1 MTKDTTTKKATQPTK
16 KEDKATDS
24 AQSMISE
31 NSKVTFKIEQKLVAT
46 TYQTVLKNFAKTT
59 AAPGFRKGKAPLE
72 IVESIVGR
80 LKLLEKTFEKV
91 APNAYYDAVIKEK
104 RHPLTNPEFNPLKLD
119 MDADWEIEAFFA
131 EKPTITL
138 GDYKATVKKAIK
150 SAQVEIEE
158 TAKAKKEKEAA
169 EKDKKAESEAE
180 KSEKVK
186 EALAKQQAQFERE
199 TKLKHIFKEL
209 VATIK
214 PTVPELLV
222 RQETRYELDNLMRQL
237 EQFGMKLEQYVA
249 RRQMTTEALSKELAA
264 TALGR
269 LQLEFVLG
277 AIANEQNYT
286 ASHDEVDQMIQTVTD
301 EKLRAQLHE
310 NAEYRQQVEA
320 SVIRQKVIDFLL
332 Q

>member
-1 MTKDTTTKKATQPTK
+1 MTKDTTTQKATQTTKKATK
-16 KEDKATDS
+16 DTDA

-31 NSKVTFKIEQKLVAT
+31 NSKVTFKIAQKEVAT
-46 TYQTVLKNFAKTT
+46 AYQAALKSFAKTT

-119 MDADWEIEAFFA
+119 MDADWEVEAFFA

-138 GDYKATVKKAIK
+138 GDYKATVKKGLK
-150 SAQVEIEE
+150 SAQTEIEAA
-158 TAKAKKEKEAA
+158 AKAKKEKEAA
-169 EKDKKAESEAE
+169 EKDKKAENEAE
-180 KSEKVK
+180 KSDKVK
-186 EALAKQQAQFERE
+186 EALAKQQTQFERE

-209 VATIK
+209 VASIK
-214 PTVPELLV
+214 PTVPEMLV

-237 EQFGMKLEQYVA
+237 EQFGMKLEQYVS
-249 RRQMTTEALSKELAA
+249 RRQMTTEELSKELAA

-277 AIANEQNYT
+277 AIANDQKLT
-286 ASHDEVDQMIQTVTD
+286 ATHEEVDAMIQAVND
-301 EKLRAQLHE
+301 EKLQAQLHE
-310 NAEYRQQVEA
+310 NAEYRRQVEA

>member
-1 MTKDTTTKKATQPTK
+1 MTKDTTTQKTTKPTK
-16 KEDKATDS
+16 KTDKTADS
-24 AQSMISE
+24 ASAMIGE
-31 NSKVTFKIEQKLVAT
+31 NSKVTFKVEQKQVAAA
-46 TYQTVLKNFAKTT
+46 YQIVLKTFAKTT

-72 IVESIVGR
+72 IVESIIGR
-80 LKLLEKTFEKV
+80 IKLLEKTFERV

-119 MDADWEIEAFFA
+119 MDADWEIEAHFA
-131 EKPTITL
+131 EKPEISL
-138 GDYKATVKKAIK
+138 GDYKATVKKALK
-150 SAQVEIEE
+150 SAQVEIEAAE
-158 TAKAKKEKEAA
+158 KAKKEKQAA
-169 EKDKKAESEAE
+169 EKDKKTEPEAE

-186 EALAKQQAQFERE
+186 EAIAKQKTQFERE

-209 VATIK
+209 VAVIK
-214 PTVPELLV
+214 PMVPEMLV

-237 EQFGMKLEQYVA
+237 EQFGMKLEHYVA
-249 RRQMTTEALSKELAA
+249 RRNMTTEALSKELAA

-277 AIANEQNYT
+277 AIANEQKFT
-286 ASHDEVDQMIQTVTD
+286 ANHEEVDAMIHAVTD
-301 EKLRAQLHE
+301 EKLQAQLHE
-310 NAEYRQQVEA
+310 NTEYRQQVEA

>member
-1 MTKDTTTKKATQPTK
+1 MTKDNSAQKDPKSTKKQ
-16 KEDKATDS
+16 DKATDES
-24 AQSMISE
+24 QSMISE
-31 NSKVTFKIEQKLVAT
+31 NSKVRFKIAQKEVAAA
-46 TYQTVLKNFAKTT
+46 YQAALKSFAKTT

-119 MDADWEIEAFFA
+119 MDADWEVEAFFA

-138 GDYKATVKKAIK
+138 GNYKDTVKKALK

-158 TAKAKKEKEAA
+158 AEKAKKEKQAA

-186 EALAKQQAQFERE
+186 EAIVKQKTQFERE

-214 PTVPELLV
+214 PTVPEMLV

-237 EQFGMKLEQYVA
+237 EQFGMKLEHYVS
-249 RRQMTTEALSKELAA
+249 RRNMTTEALSKELAA

-277 AIANEQNYT
+277 AIANEQKFT
-286 ASHDEVDQMIQTVTD
+286 ASHEEVDTMIHAVND
-301 EKLRAQLHE
+301 EKLQAQLHE